1 MKRNILIL
9 IAGAGVALSSCNTKE
24 LEQKIATL
32 EQEKQE
38 IKSEVENRD
47 ESLMEFMQSFAEIEK
62 NLREI
67 REREMN
73 IELNRESDLSS
84 EDLKNK
90 INEDIQ
96 EINRL
101 LAENRQ
107 TIQSLGAKLKNS
119 SNENVKLNNMME
131 QLQTELTAQIEERE
145 GQIATLNDNLKQM
158 EVKVEELNTN
168 IASLEETNEEKE
180 ETITEKVNELNTAYF
195 VAGSFKKLEEE
206 EIVDKEGGFLGLGK
220 TKVLNEDFNQDK
232 FTKIDIRETAFLP
245 VDGEE
250 VKLVTAHP
258 SDSYTIEKAE
268 DSEKVNLVISNPDKF
283 WESSKY
289 LVMMVK

>member
-1 MKRNILIL
+1 MKRYLVIIV
-9 IAGAGVALSSCNTKE
+9 AGVALASCNQKE
-24 LEQKIATL
+24 MEDKIAQL
-32 EQEKQE
+32 QQEKIE
-38 IKSEVENRD
+38 MMNEVETRD
-47 ESLMEFMQSFAEIEK
+47 SSLVAFMRSFNDIEK

-96 EINRL
+96 EINNL
-101 LAENRQ
+101 IAENRK
-107 TIQSLGAKLKNS
+107 TIQNLNNKLKNS
-119 SNENVKLNNMME
+119 AGENIRLDKMMT
-131 QLQTELTAQIEERE
+131 QLQEELTAQVEQRE
-145 GQIATLNDNLKQM
+145 AQIATLNDELAQM
-158 EVKVEELNTN
+158 ELTVEGLNTN
-168 IASLEETNEEKE
+168 IASLEESNEEKE
-180 ETITEKVNELNTAYF
+180 STITEKVNELNTAY
-195 VAGSFKKLEEE
+195 VVSGNFKKLEEE

-220 TKVLNEDFNQDK
+220 TKVLNDDFNTSK
-232 FTKIDIRETAFLP
+232 FEKIDIRETSFFP

-250 VKLVTAHP
+250 VKLVTTHP
-258 SDSYTIEKAE
+258 SGSYKIEKDE
-268 DSEKVNLVISNPDKF
+268 ENEKVNLVISDPAKF

>member
-1 MKRNILIL
+1 MKRYILIL
-9 IAGAGVALSSCNTKE
+9 IAGVALSACNTKE
-24 LEQKIATL
+24 LEEKITQL

-38 IKSEVENRD
+38 VLSEVQDRD
-47 ESLMEFMQSFAEIEK
+47 SSLMNFMQSFADIEK

-73 IELNRESDLSS
+73 IELSRESDLSS

-101 LAENRQ
+101 LAENRE
-107 TIQSLGAKLKNS
+107 TIQKLGVKLKNS
-119 SNENVKLNNMME
+119 SNENVKLNNMMT
-131 QLQTELTAQIEERE
+131 QLQEELTAQIEQRE
-145 GQIATLNDNLKQM
+145 GQIATLNEELKHM
-158 EVKVEELNTN
+158 EVKVEELSTN
-168 IASLEETNEEKE
+168 IASLEESNQEKE
-180 ETITEKVNELNTAYF
+180 EVITEKVGELNTAYF
-195 VAGSFKKLEEE
+195 VSGTFKTLEEE
-206 EIVDKEGGFLGLGK
+206 QIVDKEGGFLGLGK
-220 TKVLNEDFNQDK
+220 TKVLKDDFNQDK
-232 FTKIDIRETAFLP
+232 FTKIDIRETVFFP

-250 VKLVTAHP
+250 VQLVTTHP
-258 SDSYTIEKAE
+258 SGSYAIEKDE
-268 DSEKVNLVISNPDKF
+268 ESEKMNLVISDPEKF

>member
-1 MKRNILIL
+1 MKRYILIL
-9 IAGAGVALSSCNTKE
+9 IAGVALSACNTKE
-24 LEQKIATL
+24 LEEKIAQL

-38 IKSEVENRD
+38 VMSEVQDRD
-47 ESLMEFMQSFAEIEK
+47 SSLMTFMQSFTEIEK

-73 IELNRESDLSS
+73 IELSRESDLSS

-101 LAENRQ
+101 LAENRE
-107 TIQSLGAKLKNS
+107 TIQKLGVKLKNS
-119 SNENVKLNNMME
+119 TNENVKLNNMMT
-131 QLQTELTAQIEERE
+131 QLQKELTAQVEQGE
-145 GQIATLNDNLKQM
+145 GQIATLNEELKQM

-168 IASLEETNEEKE
+168 IASLEQINLEKE
-180 ETITEKVNELNTAYF
+180 ETITEKVGELNTAYF
-195 VAGSFKKLEEE
+195 VAGTSKTLEENQ
-206 EIVDKEGGFLGLGK
+206 IVDKEGGFLGLGK
-220 TKVLNEDFNQDK
+220 TKVLKDDFDHDK
-232 FTKIDIRETAFLP
+232 FTKIDIRETVFIP
-245 VDGEE
+245 VDAEE
-250 VKLVTAHP
+250 VKLVTTHP
-258 SDSYTIEKAE
+258 SGSYSIEKDE
-268 DSEKVNLVISNPDKF
+268 ESEKVNLVISDPEKF

>member
-1 MKRNILIL
+1 MKRYLLIL
-9 IAGAGVALSSCNTKE
+9 VAGTTLVACNTKE
-24 LEQKIATL
+24 LEEKIAQL
-32 EQEKQE
+32 EQEKQAAV
-38 IKSEVENRD
+38 SEVQDRD
-47 ESLMEFMQSFAEIEK
+47 SSLMNFMQSFTEIEK

-73 IELNRESDLSS
+73 IELSRESDLSS

-101 LAENRQ
+101 LAENRE
-107 TIQSLGAKLKNS
+107 TIQKLGVKLKNS
-119 SNENVKLNNMME
+119 SNENVKLNNMMT
-131 QLQTELTAQIEERE
+131 QLQKELTAQIEQRE
-145 GQIATLNDNLKQM
+145 GQIATLNDELKQM

-168 IASLEETNEEKE
+168 VASLEQSNQEKE
-180 ETITEKVNELNTAYF
+180 QTITEKVAELNTGYF
-195 VAGSFKKLEEE
+195 VAGTSKTLEEE
-206 EIVDKEGGFLGLGK
+206 QIVDKEGGFLGLGK
-220 TKVLNEDFNQDK
+220 TKVLKDDFNRDK
-232 FTKIDIRETAFLP
+232 FTKIDIRETVFIP

-250 VKLVTAHP
+250 VQLVTTHP
-258 SDSYTIEKAE
+258 SGSYSIEKDE
-268 DSEKVNLVISNPDKF
+268 ESEKVNLVISNPEKF

>member
-1 MKRNILIL
+1 MIMKRYVLIL
-9 IAGAGVALSSCNTKE
+9 IAGVSLAACNTKE
-24 LEQKIATL
+24 LEEKIAQL

-38 IKSEVENRD
+38 AMIDVQDRD
-47 ESLMEFMQSFAEIEK
+47 ANLMSFMQSFAEIEK

-73 IELNRESDLSS
+73 IELSRESDLSS

-101 LAENRQ
+101 LTENRE
-107 TIQSLGAKLKNS
+107 TIQKLAVKLKNS
-119 SNENVKLNNMME
+119 NNENVKLNNMMT
-131 QLQTELTAQIEERE
+131 QLQTELTAQIEQRE
-145 GQIATLNDNLKQM
+145 GQIATLNEELKQM

-168 IASLEETNEEKE
+168 VASLEQTNQEKE
-180 ETITEKVNELNTAYF
+180 ETITEKVNELNTAYY
-195 VAGSFKKLEEE
+195 VAGSLKTLREDQ
-206 EIVDKEGGFLGLGK
+206 IVDKEGGFLGLGK
-220 TKVLNEDFNQDK
+220 TKVLKDDFNHDK
-232 FTKIDIRETAFLP
+232 FNKIDIRETVFFP

-250 VKLVTAHP
+250 VKLVTTHP
-258 SDSYTIEKAE
+258 SGSYAIEKDE
-268 DSEKVNLVISNPDKF
+268 ENDKVNLVISNPEKF

-289 LVMMVK
+289 LVMEVK